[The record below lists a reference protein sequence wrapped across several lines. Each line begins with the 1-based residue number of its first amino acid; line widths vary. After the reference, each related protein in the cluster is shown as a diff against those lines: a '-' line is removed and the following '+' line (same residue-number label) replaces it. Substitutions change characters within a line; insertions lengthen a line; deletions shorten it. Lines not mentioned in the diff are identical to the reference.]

1 VHGASRARRGRR
13 VVVPWAWGL
22 AAIVC
27 ALGAAAA
34 PAWGPPS
41 NVWPTTAAGAGHAR
55 PAKGRFLVA
64 SRSLSDP
71 NFAQTVVLLLVYEER
86 GAMGVIIN
94 RPSHIPLASA
104 LPEFEELRRRKDPV
118 FFGGPVGLDAA
129 LMLVRLATRPED
141 AQAIVKDV
149 YLSGSRAVLRQ
160 AVGGA
165 GKRNRLRVY
174 AGHAGWGAGQL
185 DQEIG
190 RGDWIVVDADP
201 ASIFELAPD
210 DVWPRLI
217 EHVSGQWT
225 RATENLQS
233 AGVVAGFSF
242 RRSMFE
248 PGDVARSFERPNSAL
263 KKGDGPSLQ
272 RKFRCNSAPWKGTV
286 RLFQR
291 AANPPAID

>member
-1 VHGASRARRGRR
+1 V
-13 VVVPWAWGL
+13 
-22 AAIVC
+22 
-27 ALGAAAA
+27 
-34 PAWGPPS
+34 
-41 NVWPTTAAGAGHAR
+41 GHAR

-71 NFAQTVVLLLVYEER
+71 NFAHAVVLLLVYEES
-86 GAMGVIIN
+86 GAMGVVIN

-104 LPEFEELRRRKDPV
+104 LPELDELRRRADPV
-118 FFGGPVGLDAA
+118 FFGGPIALDAA
-129 LMLVRLATRPED
+129 LMLVRSTARPRD

-160 AVGGA
+160 AARGA

-190 RGDWIVVDADP
+190 RGDWVVTEADA
-201 ASIFELAPD
+201 ASIFELSPD

-225 RATENLQS
+225 RAPLPAPTG
-233 AGVVAGFSF
+233 AG
-242 RRSMFE
+242 
-248 PGDVARSFERPNSAL
+248 
-263 KKGDGPSLQ
+263 
-272 RKFRCNSAPWKGTV
+272 
-286 RLFQR
+286 
-291 AANPPAID
+291 